1 MFIKVT
7 HSGPRRYVQLVEAYR
22 DESGKPKQRTLAT
35 LGRLDQISTELE
47 SVISGLLRVTGKMPL
62 KEPPKEPSKEPPT
75 PTVSFESARDLG
87 DVWALTELWNSLGF
101 DRLRKVFG
109 RTRHSIDVEALIRV
123 MVLNRLC
130 DPESKLGV
138 LRWVETI
145 ALPGISPKSIEHQ
158 HLLRAIG
165 SLGDHQ
171 DEVDAVL
178 ASLLRPLVDQ
188 DLAVVFYDM
197 TTIRAAGLSE
207 QDGDVRKF
215 GMAKE
220 GVIARQVMLGV
231 VQTAEGLPLYHEVFD
246 GNTSEVRTLKPTLEK
261 IVKRF
266 PIKRVIA
273 VADRGLLSTDNLA
286 DLQAISLPG
295 GGKLEFIL
303 AVPGRRYGDFVDLL
317 EPFQSSQCV
326 DAKQEVLG
334 EAQWNKLRLVIAHNP
349 QVAAEAGLKRD
360 SLIQALERKA
370 ADWAGKLDGQD
381 SGKRARGAKLSD
393 GGARAR
399 FYHEVCT
406 EHLARIVRVDLKSEL
421 FTYAIDERALA
432 HARLMD
438 GKLLLVTN
446 TPDLTP
452 AEVVK
457 RYKSLADIER
467 GFRVLKSEIEIGPI
481 HHRLPAR
488 IRAHA
493 TICFIALILY
503 RVMRTRLHASDTRL
517 SPERALSK
525 LRRIQHHQ
533 ITLNDAQ
540 PLAGLSTISQEQADI
555 LAALTIKKP
564 TPSVQLTLL

>member
-22 DESGKPKQRTLAT
+22 DDTGRPRQRTVAT
-35 LGRLDQISTELE
+35 LGRLDQLGTELE
-47 SVISGLLRVTGKMPL
+47 SVISGLLRVTGQSL
-62 KEPPKEPSKEPPT
+62 PKAPT
-75 PTVSFESARDLG
+75 TATVGFESARDFG

-130 DPESKLGV
+130 DPDSKLGV
-138 LRWVETI
+138 LRWVETV
-145 ALPGISPKSIEHQ
+145 ALPGVMAESIDHQ
-158 HLLRAIG
+158 HLLRAMDAMV
-165 SLGDHQ
+165 DHQ
-171 DEVDAVL
+171 DEVDEVL

-197 TTIRAAGLSE
+197 TTIRAAGLSQQTGE
-207 QDGDVRKF
+207 VRKF

-231 VQTAEGLPLYHEVFD
+231 VQTQDGLPLYHEVFD
-246 GNTSEVRTLKPTLEK
+246 GNTAEVTTLKPTLEK

-266 PIKRVIA
+266 PIKRCIA

-286 DLQAISLPG
+286 DLQTIALPG
-295 GGKLEFIL
+295 EGKLEFIL

-317 EPFQSSQCV
+317 APLHAAPCA

-334 EAQWNKLRLVIAHNP
+334 EASWNQLRLIVAHDP
-349 QVAAEAGLKRD
+349 QAAAEAGIKRD
-360 SLIQALERKA
+360 RVIQTLERQA
-370 ADWAGKLDGQD
+370 AQWAGKLDEQD
-381 SGKRARGAKLSD
+381 SGKSARGRKLSD

-399 FYHEVCT
+399 FYHEVC
-406 EHLARIVRVDLKSEL
+406 EAHLARIVRVDLKSEL
-421 FTYAIDERALA
+421 FTYTIDERALA

-446 TPDLTP
+446 TADLAP
-452 AEVVK
+452 EDVVK

-481 HHRLPAR
+481 HHRLPER

-503 RVMRTRLHASDTRL
+503 RVMRSRLRAGNTKL

-525 LRRIQHHQ
+525 LRRIQHHR
-533 ITLNDAQ
+533 ITFNETQ
-540 PLAGLSTISQEQADI
+540 PVAGLSSISQEQADI

-564 TPSVQLTLL
+564 SLNTQLTLL